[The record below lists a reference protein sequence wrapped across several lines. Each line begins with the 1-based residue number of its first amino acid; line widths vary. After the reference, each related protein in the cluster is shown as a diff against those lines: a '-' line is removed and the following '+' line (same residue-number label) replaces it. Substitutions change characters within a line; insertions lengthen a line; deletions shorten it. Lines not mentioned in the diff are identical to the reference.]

1 MKAKTKNKKT
11 RIRKESL
18 KIIFNDY
25 IVFPHLDK
33 PYTMVSAHGRYTGKK
48 KKRQDTKQDMKR
60 DSIWGG
66 LPGCIDMNL
75 YMHVNCPTHG

>member
-33 PYTMVSAHGRYTGKK
+33 PYTMVSAHGRYTDKK
-48 KKRQDTKQDMKR
+48 KKKARHQT
-60 DSIWGG
+60 G
-66 LPGCIDMNL
+66 
-75 YMHVNCPTHG
+75 YEA